1 MASTLP
7 TPSRI
12 YLLRHAEAAWAQPG
26 ERDFD
31 RQLTGKGYGDAEIIA
46 DRATDKGY
54 RPDLIVSSTA
64 RRCRETAQALHRAM
78 GLSLEIVYI
87 DELYNAT
94 PDVYL
99 EVIQTQQT
107 SSVMLVGHNPTIEQ
121 TLEAL
126 IGHEALLRGVP
137 DGFPAAGLAALD
149 FDAAASAWKLREFLR
164 N

>member
-1 MASTLP
+1 MASTLS

-46 DRATDKGY
+46 DRVADKGY

-107 SSVMLVGHNPTIEQ
+107 SAVMLVGHNPTIEQ

-137 DGFPAAGLAALD
+137 DGFPAAGLAVLD
-149 FDAAASAWKLREFLR
+149 FDAAASAWKLREFLL